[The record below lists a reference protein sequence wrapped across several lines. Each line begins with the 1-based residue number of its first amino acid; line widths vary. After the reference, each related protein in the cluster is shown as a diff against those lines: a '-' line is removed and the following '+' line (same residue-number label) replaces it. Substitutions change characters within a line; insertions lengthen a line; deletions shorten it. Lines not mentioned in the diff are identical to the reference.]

1 MAKIAI
7 VTGSDSGIGKATAV
21 LLAQAG
27 YDVGVTF
34 NSDEDGARDTARE
47 VESHSRRAVVRQLDL
62 SKLPQAA
69 DVVDDLAEELGGV
82 EVLVNNAGMSVR
94 KPFFE
99 RDWDG
104 WREPLAVDLDGAFLC
119 GQRAARR
126 MVEQRRGG

>member
-1 MAKIAI
+1 MERIEI
-7 VTGSDSGIGKATAV
+7 VTGSGSATGKATAV
-21 LLAQAG
+21 QLAQAG

-82 EVLVNNAGMSVR
+82 DVLVNNAGMSVP
-94 KPFFE
+94 KPFLE
-99 RDWDG
+99 
-104 WREPLAVDLDGAFLC
+104 LD
-119 GQRAARR
+119 
-126 MVEQRRGG
+126 